1 MAIVGIN
8 ITWFVFDGAF
18 GNNDAL
24 QMVQQCGLHLI
35 SKMRYD
41 SALYFPYT
49 GSDKRRK
56 YGKKLDY
63 GRIPYQYIQS
73 NTVEKGIRTIIYQ
86 MTMQHKLFPDKLNI
100 VIVQKINIRTKKR
113 VHIVLF
119 SSDLDLIHTLVVKYY
134 RLRFQIEFNFRSAKQ
149 FWGLEDFMNVGEH
162 PVYNAANLSV
172 FMVNL
177 SQVIINAMRKK
188 IPGFGVTDL
197 KAHYRGQKYVEE
209 VLKLLPQMPEQ
220 VLIDQ
225 IFAEIGK
232 LGSINKSAS
241 PS

>member
-1 MAIVGIN
+1 MAGIH

-24 QMVQQCGLHLI
+24 QMVRQCGLHMI

-56 YGKKLDY
+56 YGEKLDY

-73 NTVEKGIRTIIYQ
+73 NTVDKGIRTIVYQ
-86 MTMQHKLFPDKLNI
+86 MTMWHKLFPDKLNI
-100 VIVQKINIRTKKR
+100 VIIQKINMQTKKR
-113 VHIVLF
+113 AHVVLF
-119 SSDLDLIHTLVVKYY
+119 SSDLELRHDLVVRYY
-134 RLRFQIEFNFRSAKQ
+134 RLRFQIEFNFRAAKQ
-149 FWGLEDFMNVGEH
+149 FWGLEDFMNVSER

-177 SQVIINAMRKK
+177 SQVIINAMRKR

-209 VLKLLPQMPEQ
+209 MLKLLPQMPEQ
-220 VLIDQ
+220 VLIDML
-225 IFAEIGK
+225 FAEIGE
-232 LGSINKSAS
+232 LGSINKGAS
-241 PS
+241 YA